1 MDRFVEVDD
10 VRRKFLKCDCGQN
23 SENLFY
29 VCEQKPG
36 RKKVQ
41 GLFARCPKCN
51 AQMRLRRG
59 HPR

>member
-36 RKKVQ
+36 RKKGAGFVR
-41 GLFARCPKCN
+41 AVSEV
-51 AQMRLRRG
+51 
-59 HPR
+59 